1 MRKIRIYL
9 LMVVLTLI
17 AIGVVMIYSSTAI
30 YAWERFKDGAY
41 FLKKDSSFL
50 SLSGH

>member
-1 MRKIRIYL
+1 
-9 LMVVLTLI
+9 MVVLTLI

-41 FLKKDSSFL
+41 FLKRQLFCPYRGI
-50 SLSGH
+50 SLCLGDGG